1 MISPEEI
8 NNLANLAR
16 LKLDEAQKAALGQD
30 LENILGYVDQLK
42 EAGELK
48 RGGEVESHLASNV
61 MREDKDAHEPG
72 QFPKLVEVAPK
83 HNGEYV
89 RVKKII

>member
-16 LKLDEAQKAALGQD
+16 LKLDEAQEDALGQD
-30 LENILGYVDQLK
+30 LENILGYVAQLK

-48 RGGEVESHLASNV
+48 GKVTSHLAVNV
-61 MREDKDAHEPG
+61 LREDKETHEPG
-72 QFPKLVEVAPK
+72 KFSPKLVEAAPK
-83 HNGEYV
+83 HNGEYLK
-89 RVKKII
+89 VKKII